1 MKVALAKLHDTP
13 TYNWR
18 YSQIN
23 PPTGKWIPHW
33 EQELPGRCGA
43 LAPAWRRRTNGPP
56 RSGPSAE
63 NFAMVARVEG
73 GPRGGVSR
81 RAVDPPKQ
89 RAQSLQRRSGLLGAK
104 NGRAGAV
111 RERLGVRPLVGGMP
125 RRVRKADSLHSGLHS
140 AAFNSASSDRAA
152 ASKCDRRA
160 PTAVSISLARQAAR
174 MRR

>member
-1 MKVALAKLHDTP
+1 MDPSLGARAARAMWRTSTGVAQAHQ
-13 TYNWR
+13 W
-18 YSQIN
+18 
-23 PPTGKWIPHW
+23 
-33 EQELPGRCGA
+33 
-43 LAPAWRRRTNGPP
+43 PP

-125 RRVRKADSLHSGLHS
+125 RR
-140 AAFNSASSDRAA
+140 
-152 ASKCDRRA
+152 
-160 PTAVSISLARQAAR
+160 
-174 MRR
+174 